1 MKYINSKI
9 ILLAL
14 LTSIIF
20 SACRTE
26 ERFQIEGKVTNA
38 AGETI
43 ILEHRSL
50 TGVEFVDSTVV
61 RNDGS
66 FRFRATAPENPEF
79 YQLRIGNQVAVFSV
93 YGDEKLTINADANN
107 FFHSFTVADS
117 PSNDLL
123 RRIDILRIQATE
135 AVTEWQQRHAAREV
149 DDEEFMSQI
158 ENILGIY
165 KGQATEIIIAN
176 PASAA
181 AYYALFQRIGDY
193 LIFDPHSRQDFPMFG
208 AVATSWN
215 LHHPE
220 TVRTRHLYEFA
231 MLALHTR
238 REAERHAQ
246 LFEQIDIEF
255 DANLPDIVLPDATG
269 NNIALSSLQGRVV
282 ILDFTLYAA
291 DFSPAHNIELYS
303 IYNRFRAR
311 GLTIYQIAFD
321 SDTHRWNNTAVN
333 LPWITVRD
341 PQSVQSRLLTMYNVL
356 DLPTI
361 FLVDRDGDLVVRAE
375 SYEHLVQELN
385 RLL

>member
-1 MKYINSKI
+1 MKYIHSKI
-9 ILLAL
+9 IFLAL
-14 LTSIIF
+14 LTGVLF
-20 SACRTE
+20 SACRSE
-26 ERFQIEGKVTNA
+26 KRFQIEGTLTNV

-50 TGVEFVDSTVV
+50 TGVEFVDSMTV

-66 FRFRATAPENPEF
+66 FRFRAAAPQNPEF
-79 YQLRIGNQVAVFSV
+79 YQLRIGNQIVVFAV
-93 YGDEKLTINADANN
+93 YGDERITVTADADN
-107 FFHSFTVADS
+107 FFHSFYVENS
-117 PSNDLL
+117 PANHYL
-123 RRIDILRIQATE
+123 RRIDMLRIQATQ
-135 AVTEWQQRHAAREV
+135 AIAEWEHQHAAREI
-149 DDEEFMSQI
+149 DDEEFMIQV

-165 KGQATEIIIAN
+165 KGQAIDIIMAN

-215 LHHPE
+215 LHYPE
-220 TVRTRHLYEFA
+220 TMRTRHLYNFA

-246 LFEQIDIEF
+246 LFEEIDIEL
-255 DANLPDIVLPDATG
+255 DANMPDIVLPDATG
-269 NNIALSSLQGRVV
+269 NNVALSSLQGRVV
-282 ILDFTLYAA
+282 ILDFTLYAT

-311 GLTIYQIAFD
+311 GVTIYQIAFD
-321 SDTHRWNNTAVN
+321 TDVHFWHNAAAN

-341 PQSVQSRLLTMYNVL
+341 PHSMQSHLLAMYNIFE
-356 DLPTI
+356 LPTI
-361 FLVDRDGDLVVRAE
+361 FLVDRDGDLVIRAE
-375 SYEHLVQELN
+375 SYEHLTSELN